1 MMVKFASEKIPAYD
15 SPTTNYN
22 DNDNSI
28 EYLIQINSSNPTMH
42 TQSSNQPMESRAIAI
57 QKSLTK

>member
-22 DNDNSI
+22 DNNNI
-28 EYLIQINSSNPTMH
+28 EYLIQINSSMPTMH
-42 TQSSNQPMESRAIAI
+42 TQSSNQPMESRAMAI